1 MSVLRVGLALTV
13 LLLAGGLPAL
23 AQVPADPGQ
32 RAALRAEID
41 AGRDAAQTL
50 YEQQMQEC
58 RSRFAVASC
67 VESARKLRHDT
78 LKELGRRETE
88 IDDVERE
95 ERASERRDAIAKK
108 QAEEAARQAEADAR
122 ARAAADKR
130 DAADM
135 KASAPEARVRPVH
148 KSKEPPSAEER
159 AANEASARAA
169 FALKQ
174 LQAEARRQEAARRN
188 AEHAKKTNPAAPL
201 PVPVPGEVEST
212 SRTASQAAPAS
223 ASRP

>member
-58 RSRFAVASC
+58 RSRFVVASC

-108 QAEEAARQAEADAR
+108 QAEEAVRQAEADER

-201 PVPVPGEVEST
+201 PVPGEVESPP
-212 SRTASQAAPAS
+212 RTASQAAPAS

>member
-23 AQVPADPGQ
+23 ARVPADPEQ

-201 PVPVPGEVEST
+201 PVPGEVESP